1 MRTARRPSPADLH
14 SSTLCVVDLSRAS
27 RTETGGELRFQARV
41 RVRACIGTQ
50 HSDGGLEMTTTRV
63 ENLSGRAG
71 RWSAE
76 RMLRFWRFVVDR
88 PLV

>member
-1 MRTARRPSPADLH
+1 MTATHL
-14 SSTLCVVDLSRAS
+14 
-27 RTETGGELRFQARV
+27 
-41 RVRACIGTQ
+41 
-50 HSDGGLEMTTTRV
+50 

-76 RMLRFWRFVVDR
+76 HMLRFWRFVVDR

>member
-1 MRTARRPSPADLH
+1 MTA
-14 SSTLCVVDLSRAS
+14 
-27 RTETGGELRFQARV
+27 
-41 RVRACIGTQ
+41 
-50 HSDGGLEMTTTRV
+50 TRL

-76 RMLRFWRFVVDR
+76 RMHRFWRFVVDR